1 MNFSKNR
8 ALSLAIAF
16 VIAFFLY
23 PVLQRFIAIPSF
35 WAFAIVAFV
44 LALVMGG

>member
-1 MNFSKNR
+1 MNLKNR
-8 ALSLAIAF
+8 PVSLGLAF

-23 PVLQRFIAIPSF
+23 PVLQRFIPLPSF